1 MGKDYGPTWATLAV
15 GYLEETKLYPQ
26 TRRLYPAAVA
36 EKFEEDYKRFQDDTL
51 IINEYGTDKETIL
64 QLFNDLH
71 PQLEFTSESSHEK
84 LLFLDIMVMLT
95 SQTSSL
101 KFTTRKTDS
110 FNYLHFGGNH
120 PCHTKRNISYSLARR
135 VKSNQIIK

>member
-36 EKFEEDYKRFQDDTL
+36 EKFEEDYNRFQDDTL

-71 PQLEFTSESSHEK
+71 PQLEFPSVSSHEK
-84 LLFLDIMVMLT
+84 LPFLDIMVIVDESNIVTQIYHKKNRFFQLST
-95 SQTSSL
+95 FRRQPPL
-101 KFTTRKTDS
+101 PHKTQ
-110 FNYLHFGGNH
+110 H
-120 PCHTKRNISYSLARR
+120 PLDPS
-135 VKSNQIIK
+135 